1 MRCPRRAR
9 ARRIADSLSLR
20 ICLSWFDSNCLRLR
34 RTRRW
39 PDMLT
44 PLRNRRRA
52 FSILRAA
59 GVGVSGGRS
68 GGRWR
73 RRKLRR
79 GPRGAGARATR
90 PPQARGGVE
99 RARRGVRFALLQL
112 NLHPDHVAHRDAR
125 RTASGG
131 GGDRPSTERRA
142 QHKGVRRAG
151 EQREE
156 KGEQPHGAAT
166 TEEAA
171 RCRPGR
177 RARAELAVA
186 RSCEELASAKSDARP
201 GSSAAAATAEL

>member
-1 MRCPRRAR
+1 
-9 ARRIADSLSLR
+9 
-20 ICLSWFDSNCLRLR
+20 
-34 RTRRW
+34 
-39 PDMLT
+39 MLT

-131 GGDRPSTERRA
+131 GGDRPSTERRT
-142 QHKGVRRAG
+142 QHEGVRRAG

-156 KGEQPHGAAT
+156 KGEQPHGAAS
-166 TEEAA
+166 TEEE
-171 RCRPGR
+171 RGVDLGD
-177 RARAELAVA
+177 ELE
-186 RSCEELASAKSDARP
+186 RELDRDLATSNFASAKSDARRR
-201 GSSAAAATAEL
+201 GVGGLYDGRELNSRP